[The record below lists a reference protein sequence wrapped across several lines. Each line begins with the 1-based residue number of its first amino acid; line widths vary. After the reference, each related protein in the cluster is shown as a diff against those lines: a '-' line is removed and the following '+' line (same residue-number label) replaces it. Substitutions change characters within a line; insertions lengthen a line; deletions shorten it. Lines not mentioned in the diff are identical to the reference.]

1 MKNKGKEEEF
11 FIKTKDGRFKSA
23 RNEKELTEDSD
34 IKNNTL
40 NQKSVMADLFE
51 DIIGAVVV
59 DSDWNYEKISN
70 VCSNMLKLKKFD
82 INYIKW
88 VKNYCDESPF
98 MGLTSPVQIVML
110 NSVKPG
116 EPIERKRCKY
126 YLWLS

>member
-51 DIIGAVVV
+51 AIIGAVVV

-88 VKNYCDESPF
+88 VKNYC
-98 MGLTSPVQIVML
+98 V
-110 NSVKPG
+110 
-116 EPIERKRCKY
+116 
-126 YLWLS
+126 

>member
-34 IKNNTL
+34 IKSNTQ

-51 DIIGAVVV
+51 AIIGAVVV
-59 DSDWNYEKISN
+59 DRDWNYEKISN
-70 VCSNMLKLKKFD
+70 VCSNMLKLKKFG

-88 VKNYCDESPF
+88 VKNYC
-98 MGLTSPVQIVML
+98 V
-110 NSVKPG
+110 
-116 EPIERKRCKY
+116 
-126 YLWLS
+126 